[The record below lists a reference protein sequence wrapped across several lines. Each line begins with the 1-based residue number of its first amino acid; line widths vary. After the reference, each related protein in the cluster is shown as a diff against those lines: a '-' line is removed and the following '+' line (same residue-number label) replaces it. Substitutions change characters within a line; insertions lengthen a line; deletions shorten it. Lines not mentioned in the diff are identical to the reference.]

1 MVSLPLMKQVVNA
14 FGIPF
19 VFYPADAAPATQLSR
34 ITDCWN
40 AARARMR
47 VEGLKELILVLN
59 TNANSQHAAL
69 PGFAMLI
76 QRASLREPSRGG
88 GRAPARGT
96 ARGTAKGTMRAAV
109 RVFMRSTLRAAV
121 SVFAGG
127 TMRATVKVFARTS
140 VGANNCLS
148 GRGVFTPGRFC
159 LEAYR

>member
-1 MVSLPLMKQVVNA
+1 MYQRKQCYTFFSGMQGKRRFIQLIMDPRQVGKSSLMKQVVNA

-88 GRAPARGT
+88 GGPPREAPREA
-96 ARGTAKGTMRAAV
+96 
-109 RVFMRSTLRAAV
+109 LRKA
-121 SVFAGG
+121 
-127 TMRATVKVFARTS
+127 
-140 VGANNCLS
+140 L
-148 GRGVFTPGRFC
+148 
-159 LEAYR
+159 